1 MKGIDKNWLEYAL
14 LHSDPVPEL
23 LQKLE
28 RETYQKVLQ
37 PRMLT
42 GPLQGRFLS
51 LVAKL
56 MQPKRILEIG
66 TFTGYATLCL
76 AEGLAEKGEI
86 YTIDHNEE
94 LVYFYE
100 KYFKKNHLEKQ
111 IHFCLGKA
119 QKILPKL
126 DGPFDLVYLDAD
138 KINYDLYF
146 EIALPKMQK
155 GALLI
160 VDNVL
165 WDGKVL
171 GKENE
176 KDSVTKALK
185 EFNVK
190 LKNDDRVQTV
200 MLPLRDGITLSW
212 VC

>member
-1 MKGIDKNWLEYAL
+1 MKGINKNWLEYAL
-14 LHSDPVPEL
+14 LNSDPVPEL

-94 LVYFYE
+94 LVYFHE
-100 KYFKKNHLEKQ
+100 KYFKKTHLEKQ
-111 IHFCLGKA
+111 IHFCLGNA
-119 QKILPKL
+119 HEILPML

-146 EIALPKMQK
+146 EIALPKMIK

-160 VDNVL
+160 ADNVL

-171 GKENE
+171 GKENG
-176 KDSVTKALK
+176 KGSITKALK

>member
-1 MKGIDKNWLEYAL
+1 M
-14 LHSDPVPEL
+14 
-23 LQKLE
+23 
-28 RETYQKVLQ
+28 
-37 PRMLT
+37 
-42 GPLQGRFLS
+42 
-51 LVAKL
+51 
-56 MQPKRILEIG
+56 
-66 TFTGYATLCL
+66 
-76 AEGLAEKGEI
+76 
-86 YTIDHNEE
+86 
-94 LVYFYE
+94 
-100 KYFKKNHLEKQ
+100 
-111 IHFCLGKA
+111 
-119 QKILPKL
+119 PKL

-160 VDNVL
+160 ADNVL

-171 GKENE
+171 GNE
-176 KDSVTKALK
+176 KDSVTRALK

>member
-56 MQPKRILEIG
+56 VKPKRILEIG

-86 YTIDHNEE
+86 YTIDQNEE
-94 LVYFYE
+94 LVYFHE

-111 IHFCLGKA
+111 IHFCLGNA

-138 KINYDLYF
+138 KINYDLYL
-146 EIALPKMQK
+146 ESALPKMQR
-155 GALLI
+155 GSLLNA
-160 VDNVL
+160 DNVL
-165 WDGKVL
+165 WDGKV
-171 GKENE
+171 
-176 KDSVTKALK
+176 
-185 EFNVK
+185 
-190 LKNDDRVQTV
+190 
-200 MLPLRDGITLSW
+200 
-212 VC
+212 

>member
-56 MQPKRILEIG
+56 VKPKRILEIG

-76 AEGLAEKGEI
+76 AEGLEEKGEI
-86 YTIDHNEE
+86 YTIDQNEE
-94 LVYFYE
+94 LVYFHE
-100 KYFKKNHLEKQ
+100 KYFKKSHLEKQ
-111 IHFCLGKA
+111 IHFCLGNA

-146 EIALPKMQK
+146 ECALPIMQR
-155 GALLI
+155 GSLFIA
-160 VDNVL
+160 DNVL

-171 GKENE
+171 GKENK
-176 KDSVTKALK
+176 KDSVTRALK
-185 EFNVK
+185 EFNIK
-190 LKNDDRVQTV
+190 LKNDDRIQTV
-200 MLPLRDGITLSW
+200 MIPIRDGITLSW
-212 VC
+212 VS